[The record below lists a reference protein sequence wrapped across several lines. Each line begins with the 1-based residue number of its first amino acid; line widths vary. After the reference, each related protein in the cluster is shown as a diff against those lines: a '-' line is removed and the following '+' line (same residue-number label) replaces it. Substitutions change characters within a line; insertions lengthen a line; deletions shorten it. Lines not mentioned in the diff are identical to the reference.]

1 MHNAGYSILL
11 VQLVQAHVE
20 AEAAAN
26 PLQTEKDAKAGI
38 S

>member
-1 MHNAGYSILL
+1 MHKAGYSILL

-20 AEAAAN
+20 AKAPEN